1 MGSAA
6 TVSVNG
12 RSYHAPD
19 RPVVVVCID
28 GSEPEYFERGL
39 AAGATPALARFQREG
54 VYRLARS
61 VVPSFTNPNNLSIVT
76 GAPPAVHGISGNY
89 FYDPATGQEVM
100 MNDPK
105 FLRCETILAALSHAG
120 ARVAVVTA
128 KDKLRRL
135 LGHGMQGICFSS
147 EKADQTTKDEHGI
160 EHATDLVAMPVP
172 SVYSAGL
179 SEYVLAAGLEL
190 LMRQHPDAMYLS
202 LTDYVQHKH
211 APGTS
216 AATAFYAMLDRY
228 FDAFDRAGAV
238 LGITADHGMNAKANP
253 DGTPQVVYLRPLL
266 EALVGPGRARVI
278 LPITDPYVVHHGAL
292 GSFATIYLDD
302 AAQGR
307 AVASCLGATPGIA
320 EVHDNATGCAR
331 FELPRDRMGDLIV
344 IGDTHTVLGKSPAEH
359 DLSLLEEPLRSH
371 GGVSEQTVPFVI
383 NRPLADAHARRLA
396 RADDLRNFDL
406 FDYVLNGVR

>member
-1 MGSAA
+1 MNAS

-12 RSYHAPD
+12 RDYRTPR

-39 AAGATPALARFQREG
+39 VGHTTPAIARFRKEG
-54 VYRLARS
+54 VYRVARS

-76 GAPPAVHGISGNY
+76 GASPAVHGISANY

-105 FLRCETILAALSHAG
+105 FLRCETLLAGLSRAG
-120 ARVAVVTA
+120 GRVAVVTA

-135 LGHGMQGICFSS
+135 LGHGMDGICFSS
-147 EKADQTTKDEHGI
+147 EKADQTTKGEHGI
-160 EHATDLVAMPVP
+160 DRATDLVSMPVP
-172 SVYSAGL
+172 SVYSAAL

-190 LMRQHPDAMYLS
+190 LERERPDAMYLS

-211 APGTS
+211 APGAS

-238 LGITADHGMNAKANP
+238 LGITADHGMNAKSNP
-253 DGTPQVVYLRPLL
+253 DGTPRVVYLRPLL
-266 EALVGPGRARVI
+266 DELLGAGRSRVI

-302 AAQGR
+302 APQAKT
-307 AVASCLGATPGIA
+307 VAARLASTPGVA
-320 EVHDNATGCAR
+320 EVYDNAAGCAR
-331 FELPRDRMGDLIV
+331 FELPRDRVGDLSSSA
-344 IGDTHTVLGKSPAEH
+344 TPT
-359 DLSLLEEPLRSH
+359 RSS
-371 GGVSEQTVPFVI
+371 GSRPRSTTCRCSRSRFARTAACR
-383 NRPLADAHARRLA
+383 NRRYP
-396 RADDLRNFDL
+396 
-406 FDYVLNGVR
+406 